1 MFKQEWKNIFH
12 QTWIK
17 IVLAAIV
24 LIPSLY
30 ACIFLGSMWDPYGN
44 TGKIPVAVVNLDL
57 PVNYGNRTLDV
68 GKELTDRLKD
78 NTSMDFQCVDK
89 GKAQEGLEDGQYYMI
104 ITIPEDFFFISTTLL
119 DEQPQKMKLH
129 YTTNPGSNYIAS
141 KMDDSA
147 IEKIKSEVSQT
158 VTKTYAQTVFEQV
171 TTLTDGL
178 KQANDGTHQLSEGS
192 QALVDGNQLISDNLQ
207 VLASSTLSFENG
219 AQTLTKGLKDY
230 TEGVLTV
237 HNGVYALKNGLDTL
251 YQSTQP
257 LHDGVEALSQG
268 SSTLN
273 TGLQQYTKGVSSVY
287 QGTQQLVENQESIS
301 QGMQSLGQGTDKL
314 IEGNKQ
320 VYQGLNQLNQQ
331 LSSVNTKQIQTI
343 TQANDSLNQA
353 TTLLNQL
360 ISSNPTIAQK
370 WMTQKLSEAEAK
382 NIALNQQDVEYLLTH
397 YSYIELEKSVTTG
410 NQEAI
415 QKLSTSLTQVY
426 ENTQKLEK
434 GSQQLQSGLEN
445 LNTSVTTS
453 LIPGIDTYMKGV
465 SQVHDGLGKLEHQNQ
480 TLLKGSQ
487 QLTDGLSSFEQQTP
501 ALFSGIE
508 QLNQG
513 VKALYDGTSK
523 LTSNNKTIMQGSTQL
538 SQGSTQIKEGAKQ
551 LSDGSLTLSDGLQTL
566 QEGVKTLD
574 ESLTEGVEKANLHI
588 KDSTLDMMSAPVETS
603 HEEISTVTN
612 NGHAM
617 APYMMSVALYV
628 AALAF
633 TLMYPIRKGIEK
645 ASSPWKYW
653 LSKASVM
660 YSISTLAAIIL
671 ITSLRW
677 ICGFEPQQLL
687 MTYVFAIIVSA
698 AFMSL
703 VMLLSLTT
711 GYIGE
716 FLLLVFMILN
726 LGGSAGTYPLE
737 TSSLF
742 YQWLHPF
749 VPYTYSVNGFRKVI
763 SMTGMSIT
771 NEIIIFLGIIV
782 ICSLLTILY
791 YRIKNKED
799 KHLIPQAFEKVN
811 E

>member
-1 MFKQEWKNIFH
+1 
-12 QTWIK
+12 
-17 IVLAAIV
+17 
-24 LIPSLY
+24 
-30 ACIFLGSMWDPYGN
+30 
-44 TGKIPVAVVNLDL
+44 
-57 PVNYGNRTLDV
+57 
-68 GKELTDRLKD
+68 
-78 NTSMDFQCVDK
+78 
-89 GKAQEGLEDGQYYMI
+89 MI
-104 ITIPEDFFFISTTLL
+104 ITIPEDFSKNATTLL

-158 VTKTYAQTVFEQV
+158 VTKTYAQTIFEQV

-178 KQANDGTHQLSEGS
+178 KQASDGTHQLSDGS

-207 VLASSTLSFENG
+207 VLANSTLSFENG

-237 HNGVYALKNGLDTL
+237 HNGVYALKDGLDTL

-257 LHDGVEALSQG
+257 LHDGIEALSQG

-287 QGTQQLVENQESIS
+287 QGTQQLVENQEPLS
-301 QGMQSLGQGTDKL
+301 QGMQSLGQGTNKL
-314 IEGNKQ
+314 IEGNKK

-331 LSSVNTKQIQTI
+331 LSSVNTEQIQTI

-370 WMTQKLSEAEAK
+370 WMNQKLSEAEVK
-382 NIALNQQDVEYLLTH
+382 DIALNQQDVQCLLTH

-415 QKLSTSLTQVY
+415 QKLSTSFTQVY
-426 ENTQKLEK
+426 KNTQKLEK

-445 LNTSVTTS
+445 LNTSVKTS
-453 LIPGIDTYMKGV
+453 LTPGIDTYIKGV
-465 SQVHDGLGKLEHQNQ
+465 SQVHDGLEKLEHQNQ
-480 TLLKGSQ
+480 TLLQGGQ
-487 QLTDGLSSFEQQTP
+487 QLTDGLLSFKQQTP

-513 VKALYDGTSK
+513 VKTLYDGTSK

-538 SQGSTQIKEGAKQ
+538 SQGSTQIKEGTKQ

-574 ESLTEGVEKANLHI
+574 ESLTEGVEKANLHMN
-588 KDSTLDMMSAPVETS
+588 DSTLDMMSAPVETS
-603 HEEISTVTN
+603 YKAISTVTN

-633 TLMYPIRKGIEK
+633 TLMYPIRKDIEK
-645 ASSPWKYW
+645 ASSSFKYW

-687 MTYVFAIIVSA
+687 MAYIFAIIVSA

-763 SMTGMSIT
+763 SMTELSIT
-771 NEIIIFLGIIV
+771 NEIIIFLGILM

-791 YRIKNKED
+791 YRFKNKED

>member
-1 MFKQEWKNIFH
+1 MIKQEWKNIFRH
-12 QTWIK
+12 TWMK
-17 IVLAAIV
+17 IVLVAII

-57 PVNYGNRTLDV
+57 PVKYGNRTLDV

-89 GKAQEGLEDGQYYMI
+89 GKAQEGLKDGQYYMI
-104 ITIPEDFFFISTTLL
+104 ITIPEDFSKNATTLL

-158 VTKTYAQTVFEQV
+158 MTKTYAQTIFEQV

-178 KQANDGTHQLSEGS
+178 KQASDGTHQLSDGS

-207 VLASSTLSFENG
+207 VLANSTLSFENG

-237 HNGVYALKNGLDTL
+237 HNGVYALKDGLDTL

-257 LHDGVEALSQG
+257 LHDGIEALSQG

-287 QGTQQLVENQESIS
+287 QGTQQLVENQEPLS
-301 QGMQSLGQGTDKL
+301 QGMQSLGQGTNKL
-314 IEGNKQ
+314 IEGNKK

-331 LSSVNTKQIQTI
+331 LSSVNTEQIQTI

-370 WMTQKLSEAEAK
+370 WMNQKLSEAEVK
-382 NIALNQQDVEYLLTH
+382 DIALNQQDVQCLLTH

-415 QKLSTSLTQVY
+415 QKLSTSFTQVY
-426 ENTQKLEK
+426 KNTQKLEK

-445 LNTSVTTS
+445 LNTSVKTS
-453 LIPGIDTYMKGV
+453 LTPGIDTYIKGV
-465 SQVHDGLGKLEHQNQ
+465 SQVHDGLEKLEHQNQ
-480 TLLKGSQ
+480 TLLQGGQ
-487 QLTDGLSSFEQQTP
+487 QLTDGLLSFKQQTP

-513 VKALYDGTSK
+513 VKTLYDGTSK

-538 SQGSTQIKEGAKQ
+538 SQGSTQIKEGTKQ

-574 ESLTEGVEKANLHI
+574 ESLTEGVEKANLHMN
-588 KDSTLDMMSAPVETS
+588 DSTLDMMSAPVETS
-603 HEEISTVTN
+603 YKAISTVTN

-633 TLMYPIRKGIEK
+633 TLMYPIRKDIEK
-645 ASSPWKYW
+645 ASSSFKYW

-687 MTYVFAIIVSA
+687 MAYIFAIIVSA

-763 SMTGMSIT
+763 SMTELSIT
-771 NEIIIFLGIIV
+771 NEIIIFLGILM

-791 YRIKNKED
+791 YRFKNKED

>member
-1 MFKQEWKNIFH
+1 MIKQEWKNIFRH
-12 QTWIK
+12 TWMK
-17 IVLAAIV
+17 IVLVAII

-57 PVNYGNRTLDV
+57 PVKYENRTLDV
-68 GKELTDRLKD
+68 GRELTERLKD
-78 NTSMDFQCVDK
+78 NTTMDFQCVDK
-89 GKAQEGLEDGQYYMI
+89 SKAQMGLEDGQYYMI
-104 ITIPEDFFFISTTLL
+104 ITIPEDFSKNATTLL

-158 VTKTYAQTVFEQV
+158 VTKTYAQTIFEQI

-178 KQANDGTHQLSEGS
+178 KQA
-192 QALVDGNQLISDNLQ
+192 
-207 VLASSTLSFENG
+207 ENG

-237 HNGVYALKNGLDTL
+237 HNGVYTLKDGLDTL

-268 SSTLN
+268 SSVLN

-287 QGTQQLVENQESIS
+287 QGTQQLMKNQEPIT
-301 QGMQSLGQGTDKL
+301 QGMQSLDQGTDKL
-314 IEGNKQ
+314 IEGNQQ

-331 LSSVNTKQIQTI
+331 LSSINTEQIQTI

-353 TTLLNQL
+353 TILLNQL
-360 ISSNPTIAQK
+360 MSSNPSMAQK
-370 WMTQKLSEAEAK
+370 WMNQKLSDAEAK
-382 NIALNQQDVEYLLTH
+382 NIALNQQDVQYLLTH
-397 YSYIELEKSVTTG
+397 YSYIELEKSVITG

-415 QKLSTSLTQVY
+415 RQFSTSLTQVY
-426 ENTQKLEK
+426 KNTQKLEK
-434 GSQQLQSGLEN
+434 GSQQLQSGLED
-445 LNTSVTTS
+445 LNTSVRTS
-453 LIPGIDTYMKGV
+453 LIPGIEAYMKGV
-465 SQVHDGLGKLEHQNQ
+465 SQIHDGIGKLEHQNQ
-480 TLLKGSQ
+480 TLLQGSQ
-487 QLTDGLSSFEQQTP
+487 QLTDGLLSFKQQTP
-501 ALFSGIE
+501 ALFGGIE

-513 VKALYDGTSK
+513 VKALYDGTTTLISQ
-523 LTSNNKTIMQGSTQL
+523 NETIMQGSTQL
-538 SQGSTQIKEGAKQ
+538 TQGSTQIKAGAKQ

-566 QEGVKTLD
+566 QNGTRKLD
-574 ESLTEGVEKANLHI
+574 ESLKEGVEKANFHI
-588 KDSTLDMMSAPVETS
+588 QDSTLDMMSAPVETS
-603 HEEISTVTN
+603 HEAISTVTN

-633 TLMYPIRKGIEK
+633 TLMYPIRKGIKK
-645 ASSPWKYW
+645 ASSPFKYW

-660 YSISTLAAIIL
+660 YSVSTLSAIIL

-687 MTYVFAIIVSA
+687 MTYLFAIIVSA

-763 SMTGMSIT
+763 SMTEMPIT
-771 NEIIIFLGIIV
+771 NEIIIFLGILM

-791 YRIKNKED
+791 YRFKNKED

>member
-1 MFKQEWKNIFH
+1 MLKQEWKNIFH
-12 QTWIK
+12 HTWMK
-17 IVLAAIV
+17 IVLVAII

-57 PVNYGNRTLDV
+57 PVKYGNRTLDV

-89 GKAQEGLEDGQYYMI
+89 GKAQEGLKDGQYYMI
-104 ITIPEDFFFISTTLL
+104 ITIPEDFSKNATTLL

-158 VTKTYAQTVFEQV
+158 VTKTYAQTIFEQV

-178 KQANDGTHQLSEGS
+178 KQASDGTHQLSDGS

-207 VLASSTLSFENG
+207 VLANSTLSFENG

-237 HNGVYALKNGLDTL
+237 HNGVYALKDGLDTL

-257 LHDGVEALSQG
+257 LHDGIEALSQG

-287 QGTQQLVENQESIS
+287 QGTQQLVENQEPLS
-301 QGMQSLGQGTDKL
+301 QGMQSLGQGTNKL
-314 IEGNKQ
+314 IEGNKK

-331 LSSVNTKQIQTI
+331 LSSVNTEQIQTI

-370 WMTQKLSEAEAK
+370 WMNQKLSEAEVK
-382 NIALNQQDVEYLLTH
+382 DIALNQQDVQCLLTH

-415 QKLSTSLTQVY
+415 QKLSTSFTQVY
-426 ENTQKLEK
+426 KNTQKLEK

-445 LNTSVTTS
+445 LNTSVKTS
-453 LIPGIDTYMKGV
+453 LTPGIDTYIKGV
-465 SQVHDGLGKLEHQNQ
+465 SQVHDGLEKLEHQNQ
-480 TLLKGSQ
+480 TLLQGGQ
-487 QLTDGLSSFEQQTP
+487 QLTDGLLSFKQQTP

-513 VKALYDGTSK
+513 VKTLYDGTSK

-538 SQGSTQIKEGAKQ
+538 SQGSTQIKEGTKQ

-574 ESLTEGVEKANLHI
+574 ESLTEGVEKANLHMN
-588 KDSTLDMMSAPVETS
+588 DSTLDMMSAPVETS
-603 HEEISTVTN
+603 YKAISTVTN

-633 TLMYPIRKGIEK
+633 TLMYPIRKDIEK
-645 ASSPWKYW
+645 ASSSFKYW
-653 LSKASVM
+653 LSKASVI
-660 YSISTLAAIIL
+660 YSISTLAAIVL

-687 MTYVFAIIVSA
+687 MTYLFAIIVSA

-716 FLLLVFMILN
+716 FLLLIFMIIN

-742 YQWLHPF
+742 YQVIHPF

-763 SMTGMSIT
+763 SMANASIST
-771 NEIIIFLGIIV
+771 EMIVFVGIFI

-791 YRIKNKED
+791 YRFKNKED
-799 KHLIPQAFEKVN
+799 KHLIPEAFEKVN